1 MRYRAPLKKNANNE
15 IIAQYKITWYD
26 DGMLAR
32 YDTKPNNKIPYKEL
46 WYNSS
51 QLNIAESIDAYLKV
65 WYKDGKILCSEQLI

>member
-1 MRYRAPLKKNANNE
+1 
-15 IIAQYKITWYD
+15 
-26 DGMLAR
+26 MLAR